1 MMLTHKKLWQA
12 IDAVA
17 GNCGLTASGL
27 ARKCGLDATTFNV
40 SKRLSPDGRER
51 WPSTETLSK
60 VLEVAGMD
68 LVAFGELV
76 NSLPEFP
83 DPQPR
88 KPRLKGSTRGSGT
101 LTL

>member
-12 IDAVA
+12 IDTVA
-17 GNCGLTASGL
+17 ENCNLTASGL
-27 ARKCGLDATTFNV
+27 ARKCGLDATTLNM
-40 SKRLSPDGRER
+40 SKRTSPEGRER

-76 NSLPEFP
+76 NSLPETP
-83 DPQPR
+83 KTQPQKRRREIVQEPAEA
-88 KPRLKGSTRGSGT
+88 
-101 LTL
+101 